1 MTDSAEP
8 ASLPDI
14 PIALLTDAD
23 SQVRLTTDNEQLQLI
38 LPVSETKGVLDWL
51 EILDRLKQRLNS
63 GERFWKPGASV
74 TLIARD
80 RLLDSRQLQSLA
92 EALAEVEL
100 KIDRVHTS
108 RRQTAV
114 AAATAGY
121 SVEQQPP
128 NKPLLIPAVSSDK
141 DLSEPPLYL
150 QSTLRS
156 GVEIR
161 HPGTIVIFGDVN
173 PGCIVIASGDIFVWG
188 RLLGIAHAGAEG
200 QRDRRIIALRME
212 ATQLRIADVLA
223 RVPEQ
228 PLEHFNPEVA
238 YITAEGIRLTKAV
251 NFAKTY
257 TFDSV
262 AGVWIDAIANTL

>member
-23 SQVRLTTDNEQLQLI
+23 AQVRLTANNEQLQLL
-38 LPVSETKGVLDWL
+38 LPNSESKAVGDWL

-63 GERFWKPGASV
+63 GERFWQPGASV

-80 RLLDSRQLQSLA
+80 RLLDARQLQSLA
-92 EALAEVEL
+92 QALTEVEL
-100 KIDRVHTS
+100 KIDCVQTN

-128 NKPLLIPAVSSDK
+128 DTPLLTPGTSSNK

-161 HPGTIVIFGDVN
+161 HPGTVVIFGDVN
-173 PGCIVIASGDIFVWG
+173 PGCIIIASGDIFVWG

-200 QRDRRIIALRME
+200 QRDRRIIALQME
-212 ATQLRIADVLA
+212 ATQLRIADILA

-228 PLEHFNPEVA
+228 SPEHFYPEVA
-238 YITAEGIRLTKAV
+238 YITADGIRLTKAV
-251 NFAKTY
+251 NFAKSY
-257 TFDSV
+257 IFDSV
-262 AGVWIDAIANTL
+262 AGVWIDAIANSR